1 MASGQSARIGRP
13 GVCSSAPVRGN
24 GQSVDRPGVGADD
37 DAATGATTTATV
49 VIGRHADPSVGGD
62 GPGSGQRAGPD
73 HDDPATR
80 AARGCKPGGVVA
92 APCATATAEDD
103 PAGSG
108 RECSASEAAPRQV
121 RVPAVAALAALVS
134 VGPAAAAL
142 VVIVDRW
149 VRVGSATARGARRTS
164 GRITA
169 GVAVRHGGN

>member
-62 GPGSGQRAGPD
+62 GPGSDQPAARN

-92 APCATATAEDD
+92 APCATATAEHDS
-103 PAGSG
+103 AGSS
-108 RECSASEAAPRQV
+108 RKCSASEAAPRRV
-121 RVPAVAALAALVS
+121 GVPAVAAQAALSS
-134 VGPAAAAL
+134 VGPAAAA
-142 VVIVDRW
+142 
-149 VRVGSATARGARRTS
+149 RVLIG
-164 GRITA
+164 
-169 GVAVRHGGN
+169 